1 MERGVN
7 NRSAVGVRRGVLGAA
22 VVLVV
27 VSACTSEPPAPITF
41 TGSQVTVE
49 NQTPDQW
56 RDVEIW
62 VNDHYRVTRASMP
75 PGERFA
81 VPLDAFVA
89 GFGQRF
95 NPKRQVVQGV
105 EVTARTGSGA
115 PVRIVWGRGRRQ

>member
-1 MERGVN
+1 VHG
-7 NRSAVGVRRGVLGAA
+7 RSANGLRLGALGMGVA
-22 VVLVV
+22 LALL
-27 VSACTSEPPAPITF
+27 SACGSEPPRPITF

-49 NQTPDQW
+49 NQTPDEW

-105 EVTARTGSGA
+105 EVTAKTGRGA
-115 PVRIVWGRGRRQ
+115 PVRIVWGQGRRQ